1 MEAQELKQ
9 LRAKYNVTQSD
20 LAKYLGYTVNGLPNR
35 SMIARVENGHA
46 PINPRIGLLLESYFE
61 KKGG

>member
-35 SMIARVENGHA
+35 SMIARFENGHA
-46 PINPRIGLLLESYFE
+46 PINPRIGLLLENYFE
-61 KKGG
+61 KRGG